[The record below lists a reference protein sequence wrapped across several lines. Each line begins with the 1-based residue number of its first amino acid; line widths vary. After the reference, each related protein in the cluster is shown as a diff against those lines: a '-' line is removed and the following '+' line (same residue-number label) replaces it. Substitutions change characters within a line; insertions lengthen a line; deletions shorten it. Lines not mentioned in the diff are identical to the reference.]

1 MKFFTLL
8 SALTLLI
15 GGFSTHASETIANG
29 ILLVCNKGD
38 RSLGLIDVAAG
49 KMFATVPE
57 DGVTGHEVAATADG
71 QRAFVPVYGNSGV
84 GHAGTDG
91 QLIRVVDL
99 AQRAVVGTIDLG
111 TSVRP
116 HCAVMGPKNGL
127 LYVTTEI
134 SNCVTVIDPQSL
146 KVVSNIPTGEPESHM
161 LAITLDGQRGYT
173 ANVASGTVSVLDLA
187 AKKLLAIIPVCKT
200 TQRISL
206 STDDRWVFTSDQ
218 QQPRLAVIDTQTN
231 GVAHWIN
238 LPAAGYGSAPTPDG
252 RWLLVVIPKL
262 NQVAVI
268 DLDEMKVAHTLDV
281 GKAPQEVLVRPDG
294 LEAYVSCA
302 GSKQVAVIETR
313 AWTVKKLIAAG
324 AGADGLAWAKQ
335 K

>member
-116 HCAVMGPKNGL
+116 H
-127 LYVTTEI
+127 
-134 SNCVTVIDPQSL
+134 
-146 KVVSNIPTGEPESHM
+146 SH
-161 LAITLDGQRGYT
+161 R
-173 ANVASGTVSVLDLA
+173 
-187 AKKLLAIIPVCKT
+187 
-200 TQRISL
+200 
-206 STDDRWVFTSDQ
+206 
-218 QQPRLAVIDTQTN
+218 
-231 GVAHWIN
+231 
-238 LPAAGYGSAPTPDG
+238 SA
-252 RWLLVVIPKL
+252 
-262 NQVAVI
+262 
-268 DLDEMKVAHTLDV
+268 
-281 GKAPQEVLVRPDG
+281 
-294 LEAYVSCA
+294 
-302 GSKQVAVIETR
+302 
-313 AWTVKKLIAAG
+313 
-324 AGADGLAWAKQ
+324 
-335 K
+335 